1 MAVDDQ
7 AVGGGFLGNLS
18 PNMRLAVIAGVVALV
33 VGLLVYMFVGGSSSE
48 EDDGFR
54 TVYKDLPL
62 AEAGNAKDF
71 LQDEYR
77 IPVKLGDNG
86 TSVRV
91 PKDQV
96 EDALVKLAQKGMP
109 GSGVVGYEI
118 FDNMGFISTDFEKRV
133 ALQRARDG
141 HLSRLVKRF
150 EGVDDARVNVVIP
163 EPTLFSEQQ
172 LPTTAS
178 VLIEFS
184 GGGGFKPEY
193 VSSIAHMV
201 ASATPGLKPGNVT
214 IVDTQGQIL
223 QEGQEGL
230 YGEDS
235 AKKYNRQ
242 MQEQLRINRLM
253 EQQLENKVIL
263 MLEKVLGPGKV
274 KATATISANFDRAQ
288 QRKREHEPVTID
300 QNGQQVLTK
309 VAERTSTETTSS
321 SQASSVGGA
330 PVGAAANANANQQ
343 APAAAT
349 TVGGNADTSET
360 ERTSGQASYNY
371 NNIETLISKQSGVIQ
386 AMAISVQYEPP
397 VVAEDAAEGAI
408 PPLTQQ
414 QVEDMVKAAVNYNET
429 RNDTV
434 VVTPVQF
441 DTSTYDKLVSEM
453 EKAREGT
460 AWWIYALFALG
471 GLVVGAGIGGALLGK
486 KKAAAGA
493 EQFGAPG
500 VPQYQAI
507 PGGPGVPGA
516 PGAPGVPGIEGQ
528 QVPGGAPGLPA
539 GAPGAPGAPVQQ
551 TQEVSR
557 APIMPPTPDNPFGF
571 LQGVTPQTVA
581 QLLSTERLPT
591 LVAVLAQ
598 LDPGQA
604 EDVINL
610 LNPEIQNEVR
620 TRLAQNPVL
629 PPMTQ
634 KMVSQS
640 LKKRLAAMSSGVV

>member
-18 PNMRLAVIAGVVALV
+18 PNVRMAVIAGGALLL
-33 VGLLVYMFVGGSSSE
+33 VGLLAFIFMRGNGAE

-54 TVYKDLPL
+54 TVYRNLPL
-62 AEAGNAKDF
+62 AEAGNAKDY
-71 LQDEYR
+71 LEDEYR
-77 IPVKLGDNG
+77 IPVKLGEKG
-86 TSVRV
+86 TAVRV
-91 PKDQV
+91 PKDKV

-109 GSGVVGYEI
+109 GAGVVGYEI
-118 FDNMGFISTDFEKRV
+118 FDKMSFISTDFEKKV

-141 HLSRLVKRF
+141 HLSRMVGRF
-150 EGVDDARVNVVIP
+150 EGIEDARVNVVIP
-163 EPTLFSEQQ
+163 EASLFSEQQ

-178 VLIEFS
+178 VLLEFS

-193 VSSIAHMV
+193 VNAIAHLV

-214 IVDTQGQIL
+214 VVDTGGMIL

-242 MQEQLRINRLM
+242 LQEQQRMKRLM
-253 EQQLENKVIL
+253 EQQIENKVIM
-263 MLEKVLGPGKV
+263 MLQKVLGEGKV
-274 KATATISANFDRAQ
+274 QAFVDVEANFDRAQ
-288 QRKREHEPVTID
+288 ERMREHKPVTVKD
-300 QNGQQVLTK
+300 AQGNDVLTK
-309 VAERTSTETTSS
+309 VAERLSNETETSSESKSSGSLVGISGNQQTQADGKPVVAAPATGPSDTSS
-321 SQASSVGGA
+321 S
-330 PVGAAANANANQQ
+330 
-343 APAAAT
+343 
-349 TVGGNADTSET
+349 D
-360 ERTSGQASYNY
+360 RTSSQVSFNY
-371 NNIETLISKQSGVIQ
+371 DNIERLVNRQSGVIQ
-386 AMAISVQYEPP
+386 SKSISVQYEMPAL
-397 VVAEDAAEGAI
+397 AEGEEAAEGG
-408 PPLTQQ
+408 PPPMSN
-414 QVEDMVKAAVNYNET
+414 EDVINMVKAAINFQDGDQINV
-429 RNDTV
+429 RQV
-434 VVTPVQF
+434 KF
-441 DTSTYDKLVSEM
+441 DTSRYEKLKDEM
-453 EKAREGT
+453 EKANQGT
-460 AWWIYALFALG
+460 AWWIYALVALG
-471 GLVVGAGIGGALLGK
+471 GLVIGAGIGGALLGK

-493 EQFGAPG
+493 EQFGAVPGVG
-500 VPQYQAI
+500 VPQYSAI
-507 PGGPGVPGA
+507 PGAGPGAPGMPGMPGA
-516 PGAPGVPGIEGQ
+516 IPGIPGAPGLPPGAPGVPM
-528 QVPGGAPGLPA
+528 PA
-539 GAPGAPGAPVQQ
+539 QQ

-640 LKKRLAAMSSGVV
+640 LKKRLAAMSSNVI